1 MAISRQEY
9 RKGPNVTTKTTTS
22 RGDGSNLFNVSETS
36 YGNGNVSI
44 VSDLV
49 TKDIVQTD
57 SAKTVKGNSVSGTHG
72 NHSQWV
78 NEAAEIS
85 SNSSYKI
92 VGNIQNVRNGYYQE
106 ADMAQAKLAAMR
118 SGFNDDRNETKLLP
132 DINLGG
138 MSSDIL
144 KGITVVDKN
153 TVMTDDTPKIP
164 STGNIFVDIG
174 VLVATEIGN
183 MLTAI
188 SKINVKS
195 ALKQAELAAK
205 NKIEKTKKML
215 ESITELP
222 ESPTKEKIKE
232 SISKGDLSVLIS
244 SPSNEEKEKKD
255 LYDSE
260 AYQAE
265 AAEATKKLLAVERE
279 LT

>member
-9 RKGPNVTTKTTTS
+9 RKGPNCTTKNTIS

-57 SAKTVKGNSVSGTHG
+57 SATTVKGNAVSGTHG

-118 SGFNDDRNETKLLP
+118 SGFNDDRNETNFLP
-132 DINLGG
+132 DLNLGG
-138 MSSDIL
+138 MSADIL
-144 KGITVVDKN
+144 KGITVVDKQ
-153 TVMTDDTPKIP
+153 TVMSEDVPKIP
-164 STGNIFVDIG
+164 PTGNIFTDIA

-183 MLTAI
+183 LVSAL
-188 SKINVKS
+188 SKINAKS
-195 ALKQAELAAK
+195 VIKQAELAAK
-205 NKIEKTKKML
+205 NRIEKTKKML
-215 ESITELP
+215 ESIVDLP
-222 ESPTKEKIKE
+222 ESPSKEKIKDA
-232 SISKGDLSVLIS
+232 ISKGDLSVLMS

-255 LYDSE
+255 LYDAE